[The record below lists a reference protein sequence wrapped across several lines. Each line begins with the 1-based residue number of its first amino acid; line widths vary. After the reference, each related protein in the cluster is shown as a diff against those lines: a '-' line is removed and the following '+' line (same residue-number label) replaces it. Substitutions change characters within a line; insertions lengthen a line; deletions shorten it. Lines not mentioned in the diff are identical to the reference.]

1 MKPSRR
7 FPSRSPSGALEHALA
22 IGSASLLITALLFG
36 GREASQATGPIRLGN
51 DVFCRSF
58 PPELQGKRL
67 GLIINQTSV
76 LPDGQPL
83 LDRLLADDRQV
94 TAIFTPEH
102 GLWGSK
108 EGGREVADTHWKGIA
123 VHSFYGKHLHPSE
136 EQLSKV
142 DALIYDIQDVGTRF
156 YTYITT
162 LKYALVAAA
171 RAGLPFYVLDRPN
184 PLGGRLVEGP
194 LLKPEFES
202 FIAALPVPT
211 RYGLTSGELALMMK
225 GEGWVPPSTRLEVV
239 RLSGWTRKQTW
250 RSTGLSW
257 IPTSPNI
264 PTPEA
269 ALLYPGT
276 SLLGG
281 INLSQGLGTP
291 YPFLQFGAPWVI
303 PADLAAHLPQ
313 EDEPAIRL
321 EPVAYTP
328 AAILGKVTTP
338 PYLGR
343 PCRGLRIHVLHGEK
357 LRSLRFALALIKAL
371 RDLYPDKIF
380 VRSEGLSQM
389 FGDDS
394 LALYIAGELPFETMM
409 ERMEADEGRF
419 LEKRRKYLL
428 YPDQ

>member
-1 MKPSRR
+1 MKLGRRLLSFSPSR
-7 FPSRSPSGALEHALA
+7 ALERALA
-22 IGSASLLITALLFG
+22 IGSVSLLITAALLG
-36 GREASQATGPIRLGN
+36 GQEAFQPTGPVRMGN

-58 PPELQGKRL
+58 PPELRGKRL
-67 GLIINQTSV
+67 GLIVNQTSV
-76 LPDGQPL
+76 LPGGQRL
-83 LDRLLADDRQV
+83 LDRLLADDHRV

-102 GLWGSK
+102 GLRGII
-108 EGGREVADTHWKGIA
+108 EGGRAVGDARWKDIA
-123 VHSFYGKHLHPSE
+123 IHSLYGRQLRPSA
-136 EQLSKV
+136 EQLAEV

-162 LKYALVAAA
+162 LKYALEAAA

-184 PLGGRLVEGP
+184 PLGGHLVEGP
-194 LLKPEFES
+194 LLKPGFES

-211 RYGLTSGELALMMK
+211 RYGLTAGELALMMK
-225 GEGWVPPSTRLEVV
+225 GEGWVPTSARLEVV
-239 RLSGWTRKQTW
+239 RLRGWARNQTW
-250 RSTGLSW
+250 RSTGLPW

-276 SLLGG
+276 GLLGG
-281 INLSQGLGTP
+281 INLNQGLGTP
-291 YPFLQFGAPWVI
+291 YPFLQLGAPWII
-303 PADLAAHLPQ
+303 PADLAARLPQ
-313 EDEPAIRL
+313 EDEPAVRL

-328 AAILGKVTTP
+328 AAIPGKVSTP

-343 PCRGLRIHVLHGEK
+343 PCGGLRVHVLDGER
-357 LRSLRFALALIKAL
+357 LRSLRFALVLIKAL

-380 VRSEGLSQM
+380 VRSEALSQM

-394 LALYIAGELPFETMM
+394 LALYIGGELSYEAMM